1 MRLRSHVR
9 VVRRRLAAVV
19 ATVGAMAALAAPCA
33 PAFGAE
39 PLAGEAAHEVRDPHY
54 GDVLFHFYQAHYF
67 TALTTLMASQH
78 FDRVA
83 HHADE
88 AEVLRGGM
96 LLSYGMHREAGAIFT
111 RLIEQGATPAVRDR
125 AWFYLAKI
133 RYQRGDA
140 AQAEAALARI
150 EQRLPLALEEERGLL
165 QANLLMARAD
175 YTGAANVLGALND
188 QAAGS
193 RYVRFNLGIALIK
206 GGDAAR
212 GTAMLDA
219 LGRAPA
225 ENEEYRSL
233 RDRANVALGFA
244 ALRDQRP
251 QDARVDLERVR
262 LNGLQANKALLG
274 FGWAAAALKE
284 PRLAL
289 VPWLELAQR
298 DPGDSAALEARIA
311 VPYAYAELGAYRQSL
326 TLYNDAIAAYAREN
340 TDLDESIAVIRS
352 GTLVQALIERN
363 PGDEMGWFQGLHDL
377 PELPHAG
384 HLAQVLASNEFQ
396 EAFKNYRD
404 LRFLARNLEEWRD
417 KLGVFDDMLA
427 TRRKAYAERLPQ
439 VRDRASGIGLPAMR
453 QRRDALAAELA
464 RAQASADG
472 VAFADAKQRG
482 LLARIA
488 RARATLDADASNP
501 ELAPA
506 RARVRL
512 AAGALGW
519 QLAQDHPARLWA
531 ATRQLQVIDATLAQA
546 QQRDAALVQAQRD
559 EPARFEQFAQRI
571 AALRPRLQAE
581 IPRVAALERE
591 QQAALQ
597 EIAVAALVRQKERL
611 VAYSTQARYA
621 VAQLYDRANEATDAR
636 PDVRTKVPTDAPTSA
651 PPAGLTTAPTTATT
665 QERTDA
671 NQDADHA
678 GKP

>member
-9 VVRRRLAAVV
+9 VVWRQLAVV
-19 ATVGAMAALAAPCA
+19 VAVCAALAAPCA
-33 PAFGAE
+33 PALGAE
-39 PLAGEAAHEVRDPHY
+39 PAADEPAHEVRDPHY
-54 GDVLFHFYQAHYF
+54 GDALFHFYQAHYF

-78 FDRVA
+78 FERVS

-96 LLSYGMHREAGAIFT
+96 LLSYGMHREAGAIFA

-133 RYQRGDA
+133 RYQRGYPA
-140 AQAEAALARI
+140 LAEAALARI
-150 EQRLPLALEEERGLL
+150 EHRLPPALEQERGLL
-165 QANLLMARAD
+165 LANLLMARAD
-175 YTGAANVLGALND
+175 YAGAANALGALND
-188 QAAGS
+188 QAAGA

-212 GTAMLDA
+212 GSALLDA

-225 ENEEYRSL
+225 EDEEYRSL

-298 DPGDSAALEARIA
+298 DPSDSAALEARIA

-326 TLYNDAIAAYAREN
+326 ALYNDAITAYAREN
-340 TDLDESIAVIRS
+340 TDLDESIVAIRS
-352 GTLVQALIERN
+352 GKFVQALIERN
-363 PGDEMGWFQGLHDL
+363 PGDEMGWFQSLRDL
-377 PELPHAG
+377 PELPHAS
-384 HLAQVLASNEFQ
+384 HLAQVLARNEFQ

-427 TRRKAYAERLPQ
+427 ARRKAYAERLPQ
-439 VRDRASGIGLPAMR
+439 VRGLASGIGLEAMR
-453 QRRDALAAELA
+453 LRRDAVAAEVA
-464 RAQASADG
+464 RARASADG
-472 VAFADAKQRG
+472 VAFADAKQRD

-488 RARATLDADASNP
+488 GAQATLNAAASTS
-501 ELAPA
+501 ELVPL
-506 RARVRL
+506 RERLRL
-512 AAGALGW
+512 ANGLIGW
-519 QLAQDHPARLWA
+519 QLAQDYPARAWA
-531 ATRQLQVIDATLAQA
+531 AEKQLQVIDATLAQA
-546 QQRDAALVQAQRD
+546 QQRDAALAQAQRD

-581 IPRVAALERE
+581 IPRVAALEAQ
-591 QQAALQ
+591 QQAAVQ
-597 EIAVAALVRQKERL
+597 EIAVAALTRQKERL

-621 VAQLYDRANEATDAR
+621 VAQLYDRANEPTDAR
-636 PDVRTKVPTDAPTSA
+636 ANVPTNV
-651 PPAGLTTAPTTATT
+651 PTT
-665 QERTDA
+665 ERADA
-671 NQDADHA
+671 NKDADHA

>member
-9 VVRRRLAAVV
+9 VVWRQLAVV
-19 ATVGAMAALAAPCA
+19 VAVCAALAAPCA
-33 PAFGAE
+33 PALGAE
-39 PLAGEAAHEVRDPHY
+39 PAADEPAHEVRDPHY
-54 GDVLFHFYQAHYF
+54 GDALFHFYQAHYF

-78 FDRVA
+78 FERVS

-96 LLSYGMHREAGAIFT
+96 LLSYGMHREAGAIFA

-133 RYQRGDA
+133 RYQRGYPA
-140 AQAEAALARI
+140 LAEAALARI
-150 EQRLPLALEEERGLL
+150 EHRLPPALEQERGLL
-165 QANLLMARAD
+165 LANLLMARAD
-175 YTGAANVLGALND
+175 YAGAANALGALND
-188 QAAGS
+188 QAAGA

-212 GTAMLDA
+212 GSALLDA

-225 ENEEYRSL
+225 EDEEYRSL

-298 DPGDSAALEARIA
+298 DPSDSAALEARIA

-326 TLYNDAIAAYAREN
+326 ALYNDAITAYAREN
-340 TDLDESIAVIRS
+340 TDLDESIVAIRS
-352 GTLVQALIERN
+352 GKFVQALIERN
-363 PGDEMGWFQGLHDL
+363 PGDEMGWFQSLRDL
-377 PELPHAG
+377 PELPHAS
-384 HLAQVLASNEFQ
+384 HLAQVLARNEFQ

-404 LRFLARNLEEWRD
+404 LRFLALNLEEWRD

-427 TRRKAYAERLPQ
+427 ARRKAYAERLPQ
-439 VRDRASGIGLPAMR
+439 VRGLASGIGLEAMR
-453 QRRDALAAELA
+453 LRRDAVAAEVA
-464 RAQASADG
+464 RARASADG
-472 VAFADAKQRG
+472 VAFADAKQRD

-488 RARATLDADASNP
+488 SAQATLNAAASTS
-501 ELAPA
+501 ELVPL
-506 RARVRL
+506 RERLRL
-512 AAGALGW
+512 ANGLIGW
-519 QLAQDHPARLWA
+519 QLAQDYPARAWA
-531 ATRQLQVIDATLAQA
+531 AEKQLQVIDATLAQA
-546 QQRDAALVQAQRD
+546 QQRDAALAQAQRD

-581 IPRVAALERE
+581 IPRVAALEAQ
-591 QQAALQ
+591 QQAAVQ

-621 VAQLYDRANEATDAR
+621 VAQLYDRANEPTDAR
-636 PDVRTKVPTDAPTSA
+636 ANVPTSGPTNV
-651 PPAGLTTAPTTATT
+651 PTT
-665 QERTDA
+665 ERADA
-671 NQDADHA
+671 NKDADHA